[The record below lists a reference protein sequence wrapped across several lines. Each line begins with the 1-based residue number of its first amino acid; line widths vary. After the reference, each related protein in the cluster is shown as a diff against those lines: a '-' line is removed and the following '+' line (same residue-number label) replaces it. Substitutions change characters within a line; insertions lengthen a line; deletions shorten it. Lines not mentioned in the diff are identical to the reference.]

1 MLGIRR
7 NSSFGFRQCGQRQIS
22 SQQRA
27 SNDELRDKV
36 PMSWLDDLRSVDFNE
51 PAEWPSW
58 FVVVVSLL
66 GSAALIF
73 GGWQF
78 LLRDQRLILD
88 SEQAYE
94 AELRQTF
101 TYKKGMVVNL
111 PAYRAQMVEIEE
123 MLAEL
128 VQQLPDSSEVP
139 SLLIAITEAGA
150 RRGLEF
156 VVFDPQEEELGDF
169 YSTLPILMEV
179 RGGYHQLANFI
190 SDLAQ
195 MPRIVTVGDMEITAD
210 EEGTLTSSLVVK
222 TYSYLSGGV

>member
-1 MLGIRR
+1 
-7 NSSFGFRQCGQRQIS
+7 
-22 SQQRA
+22 
-27 SNDELRDKV
+27 
-36 PMSWLDDLRSVDFNE
+36 MSWLDDLRSVDFNE

-150 RRGLEF
+150 RQGLEF
-156 VVFDPQEEELGDF
+156 VVLDPQEQELGDF

-179 RGGYHQLANFI
+179 KGGYHQLANFI

-210 EEGTLTSSLVVK
+210 DAGVLTSSLVVK
-222 TYSYLSGGV
+222 TYSYLSGDL

>member
-1 MLGIRR
+1 
-7 NSSFGFRQCGQRQIS
+7 
-22 SQQRA
+22 
-27 SNDELRDKV
+27 
-36 PMSWLDDLRSVDFNE
+36 MSWLDDLRNVDFNE

-58 FVVVVSLL
+58 FVMVVSLL

-139 SLLIAITEAGA
+139 SLLRAITEAGA

-156 VVFDPQEEELGDF
+156 VVFDPQEQELGDF

-195 MPRIVTVGDMEITAD
+195 MSRIVTVGDLEITAD

-222 TYSYLSGGV
+222 TYSYLSGVL

>member
-1 MLGIRR
+1 
-7 NSSFGFRQCGQRQIS
+7 
-22 SQQRA
+22 
-27 SNDELRDKV
+27 
-36 PMSWLDDLRSVDFNE
+36 MSWLDDLRGVDIND
-51 PAEWPSW
+51 PAEWPPW

-66 GSAALIF
+66 VCAALIG

-78 LLRDQRLILD
+78 LIRDQRLSLEY
-88 SEQAYE
+88 EQDHE
-94 AELRQTF
+94 AELRRTF
-101 TYKKGMVVNL
+101 TIKKGMVVNL
-111 PAYRAQMVEIEE
+111 PAYRAQMVEIET

-156 VVFDPQEEELGDF
+156 VVFDPQEQELGDF

-210 EEGTLTSSLVVK
+210 EAGVLTSSLVVK
-222 TYSYLSGGV
+222 TYSYLSGGL

>member
-1 MLGIRR
+1 MLGK
-7 NSSFGFRQCGQRQIS
+7 
-22 SQQRA
+22 A
-27 SNDELRDKV
+27 L
-36 PMSWLDDLRSVDFNE
+36 MSWLDDLRGVDIND
-51 PAEWPSW
+51 PAEWPPW

-66 GSAALIF
+66 VCAALIG

-78 LLRDQRLILD
+78 LIRDQRLSLEY
-88 SEQAYE
+88 EQDHE
-94 AELRQTF
+94 AELRRTF
-101 TYKKGMVVNL
+101 TIKKGMVVNL
-111 PAYRAQMVEIEE
+111 PAYRAQMVEIET

-156 VVFDPQEEELGDF
+156 VVFDPQEQELGDF

-210 EEGTLTSSLVVK
+210 EAGVLTSSLVVK
-222 TYSYLSGGV
+222 TYSYLSGGL

>member
-1 MLGIRR
+1 
-7 NSSFGFRQCGQRQIS
+7 
-22 SQQRA
+22 
-27 SNDELRDKV
+27 
-36 PMSWLDDLRSVDFNE
+36 MSWLDDLRGVDIND
-51 PAEWPSW
+51 PAEWPPW

-66 GSAALIF
+66 VCVALIG

-78 LLRDQRLILD
+78 LIRDQRLSLEY
-88 SEQAYE
+88 EQDHE
-94 AELRQTF
+94 AELRRTF
-101 TYKKGMVVNL
+101 TIKKGMVVNL
-111 PAYRAQMVEIEE
+111 PAYRAQMVEIET

-156 VVFDPQEEELGDF
+156 VVFDPQEQELGDF

-210 EEGTLTSSLVVK
+210 EAGVLTSSLVVK
-222 TYSYLSGGV
+222 TYSYLSGGL

>member
-1 MLGIRR
+1 M
-7 NSSFGFRQCGQRQIS
+7 N
-22 SQQRA
+22 
-27 SNDELRDKV
+27 
-36 PMSWLDDLRSVDFNE
+36 WLDDLRGVDLNE
-51 PAEWPSW
+51 PAEWPPW

-66 GSAALIF
+66 GCGVLIF

-78 LLRDQRLILD
+78 LLRDQRLSLD
-88 SEQAYE
+88 YEQAQE

-101 TYKKGMVVNL
+101 TTKKGMVVNL
-111 PAYRAQMVEIEE
+111 PAYQAQMVEIEG

-210 EEGTLTSSLVVK
+210 EQGTLTSSLVVK
-222 TYSYLSGGV
+222 TYSYLSGGL

>member
-1 MLGIRR
+1 
-7 NSSFGFRQCGQRQIS
+7 
-22 SQQRA
+22 
-27 SNDELRDKV
+27 V
-36 PMSWLDDLRSVDFNE
+36 SWLADLRGVDIND
-51 PAEWPSW
+51 PAEWPPW

-66 GSAALIF
+66 VCVALIA

-78 LLRDQRLILD
+78 LIRDQRLRH
-88 SEQAYE
+88 EHERAHE
-94 AELRQTF
+94 TELRQTY
-101 TYKKGMVVNL
+101 TNKKGMVVNL
-111 PAYRAQMVEIEE
+111 PAYQAQMVEIET
-123 MLAEL
+123 MLADL

-156 VVFDPQEEELGDF
+156 VVFDPQEQELGDF

-179 RGGYHQLANFI
+179 KGGYHQLANFI

-210 EEGTLTSSLVVK
+210 EAGVLTSSLVVK
-222 TYSYLSGGV
+222 TYSYLSEGL

>member
-1 MLGIRR
+1 
-7 NSSFGFRQCGQRQIS
+7 
-22 SQQRA
+22 
-27 SNDELRDKV
+27 
-36 PMSWLDDLRSVDFNE
+36 MSWLDDLRGVDIND
-51 PAEWPSW
+51 PAEWPPW

-66 GSAALIF
+66 VCVALIA

-78 LLRDQRLILD
+78 LIRDQRLRL
-88 SEQAYE
+88 EHERAHE
-94 AELRQTF
+94 TELRQTF
-101 TYKKGMVVNL
+101 TIKKGMVVNL
-111 PAYRAQMVEIEE
+111 PAYRAQMVEIET
-123 MLAEL
+123 MLADL

-156 VVFDPQEEELGDF
+156 VVFDPQEQELGDF

-179 RGGYHQLANFI
+179 KGGYHQLANFI

-210 EEGTLTSSLVVK
+210 EAGVLTSSLVVK
-222 TYSYLSGGV
+222 TYSYLSEGV

>member
-1 MLGIRR
+1 
-7 NSSFGFRQCGQRQIS
+7 
-22 SQQRA
+22 
-27 SNDELRDKV
+27 
-36 PMSWLDDLRSVDFNE
+36 MSWLADLRGVDIND
-51 PAEWPSW
+51 PAEWPAW

-66 GSAALIF
+66 VCMALIA

-78 LLRDQRLILD
+78 LIRDQRLSL
-88 SEQAYE
+88 EHERAHE
-94 AELRQTF
+94 TELRQTF
-101 TYKKGMVVNL
+101 TIKKGMVVNL
-111 PAYRAQMVEIEE
+111 PAYRAQMVEIET
-123 MLAEL
+123 MLADL

-156 VVFDPQEEELGDF
+156 VVFDPQEQELGDF

-179 RGGYHQLANFI
+179 KGGYHQLANFI

-210 EEGTLTSSLVVK
+210 EAGVLTSSLVVK
-222 TYSYLSGGV
+222 TYSYLSEGV